1 MNYCVDAILGLLRL
15 IIISPVIVVTL
26 RSRFGL
32 IRCYEVYVVPLTEVK
47 VPSRLIVDYIG
58 VSGKLDEA
66 LEFS

>member
-1 MNYCVDAILGLLRL
+1 MNYCVDAVLGLLRL
-15 IIISPVIVVTL
+15 IIIFPVIVVAL
-26 RSRFGL
+26 RSRVGL
-32 IRCYEVYVVPLTEVK
+32 IRFYEDYVIPLTEVK